1 MAILS
6 LNHKIFLRFNK
17 LSLTK
22 AIFYTFMQTPS
33 GKTGDFPDGKRI
45 SMMLSG
51 ETSDF
56 PDENYDCDEN
66 RYIVTNDEKQQKDFS
81 FF

>member
-1 MAILS
+1 MLS
-6 LNHKIFLRFNK
+6 
-17 LSLTK
+17 SV
-22 AIFYTFMQTPS
+22 
-33 GKTGDFPDGKRI
+33 KTIDFPDGKRI

>member
-1 MAILS
+1 
-6 LNHKIFLRFNK
+6 
-17 LSLTK
+17 
-22 AIFYTFMQTPS
+22 MQTPS
-33 GKTGDFPDGKRI
+33 GKTSEFPDGKTISMLPSGKTDKFPDGKRI
-45 SMMLSG
+45 LMLSSG
-51 ETSDF
+51 ETGDF